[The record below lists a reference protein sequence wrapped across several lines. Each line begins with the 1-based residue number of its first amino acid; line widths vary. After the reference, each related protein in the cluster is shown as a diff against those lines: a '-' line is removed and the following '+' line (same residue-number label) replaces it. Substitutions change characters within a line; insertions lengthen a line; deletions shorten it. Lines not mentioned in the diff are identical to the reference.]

1 MFMIKKNKQEDALI
15 HKIWFVIAS
24 KGQVAIAST
33 VVNYFF
39 NYLHTAFSI
48 FVRADFV
55 HLLVRQEVPNLNF
68 QLMKRK
74 DFPHLCKLF

>member
-55 HLLVRQEVPNLNF
+55 HLLVRQGSTESKFSSISVNF
-68 QLMKRK
+68 
-74 DFPHLCKLF
+74 FS